1 MEAQDVLLV
10 VAVVMAGLAIV
21 ALYFFPDPISP
32 HYLAQSDGVKHPR
45 RLIAVNGSVL
55 DISGSQ
61 ESYTLWAG
69 HDVSV
74 ALVRQDATQLDADVA
89 ALSAEERQQ
98 LQAWEKKL
106 RVKHSVVGRLARR
119 KQD

>member
-1 MEAQDVLLV
+1 MEAQDVLLL
-10 VAVVMAGLAIV
+10 VAVVMAGLALF

-45 RLIAVNGSVL
+45 RLIALNGQVY

-61 ESYTLWAG
+61 ETYTLWAG
-69 HDVSV
+69 HEVSV
-74 ALVRQDATQLDADVA
+74 ALVRQDASQLDRDVSC
-89 ALSAEERQQ
+89 LSPMEQAQ
-98 LQAWEKKL
+98 LRDWEKKL
-106 RVKHSVVGRLARR
+106 GAKHSVVGRLARR

>member
-1 MEAQDVLLV
+1 MEAQDVLLL
-10 VAVVMAGLAIV
+10 VAVVMAGLALF

-45 RLIAVNGSVL
+45 RLIGVNGRVF

-61 ESYTLWAG
+61 EVYTAWAG

-74 ALVRQDATQLDADVA
+74 ALVRQDATQLDKDVSS
-89 ALSAEERQQ
+89 LSAAEMEQ
-98 LQAWEKKL
+98 LQSWEKRL
-106 RVKHSVVGRLARR
+106 TAKHSVVGRLARR